1 MFSGIGQFT
10 SENFNSKRGV
20 YYLKKYFNRRNEKF
34 HKRFNDGFSDLK
46 LE

>member
-1 MFSGIGQFT
+1 MFSGIGQST

-20 YYLKKYFNRRNEKF
+20 YYLKKYFNRRNEKC
-34 HKRFNDGFSDLK
+34 HRKVSDGFSDSK